1 MENEQRVYV
10 LLSEYQLGE
19 YFSPKI
25 VSIHKC
31 ELGAKIAKATVE
43 LEEDANRYDY
53 FIEDY
58 PLNKL

>member
-19 YFSPKI
+19 FFSPEI

-31 ELGAKIAKATVE
+31 EINAKIAKANME
-43 LEEDANRYDY
+43 RKEDANRYYY
-53 FIEDY
+53 FIEEY
-58 PLNKL
+58 PLNK